1 MNMLSTI
8 WNALIQESEFGVKL
22 THFPLAIIES
32 TAIMLIFTFLL
43 NISSSKK
50 QKISYVLIS
59 SILATLVRLF
69 VPTTYSPLINLLV
82 LLLCIMVIFKLTLLR
97 GIIALIVPFIF
108 SALFEILVARLFELV
123 IGLSSSLILSIPFYR
138 ISSALFV
145 YSCMFLIYFLLK
157 KLNIS
162 IRILD
167 TLNLKDKIILISTT
181 ILGLV
186 AIYIQLYISSY
197 YLNVLPVSVTILSI
211 FILIAYFIVSMH
223 MIIKTNRL
231 EKANQDIENL
241 QLYNKTL
248 SILYDNIR
256 AFKHDFNNIV
266 QGIGGYIATEDLDG
280 LKKYYKDLLE
290 DCQGVNNLT
299 SLNPETINNPSI
311 FGILV
316 SKYHKA
322 DAENIKIN
330 MEVFLDLNKLN
341 IKTYELT
348 RILGILLDNSIEA
361 AKECKEKIINVTFR
375 LDPRSNRQLIIIE
388 NTYMNKDIDTTKIF
402 EKSYTTKKNNTGL
415 GLWEVNKILKKNTNL
430 SLYTTKNSDFFIQ
443 QLEIYLIKNTLA

>member
-1 MNMLSTI
+1 
-8 WNALIQESEFGVKL
+8 
-22 THFPLAIIES
+22 
-32 TAIMLIFTFLL
+32 
-43 NISSSKK
+43 
-50 QKISYVLIS
+50 
-59 SILATLVRLF
+59 
-69 VPTTYSPLINLLV
+69 
-82 LLLCIMVIFKLTLLR
+82 
-97 GIIALIVPFIF
+97 
-108 SALFEILVARLFELV
+108 
-123 IGLSSSLILSIPFYR
+123 
-138 ISSALFV
+138 
-145 YSCMFLIYFLLK
+145 
-157 KLNIS
+157 
-162 IRILD
+162 
-167 TLNLKDKIILISTT
+167 
-181 ILGLV
+181 
-186 AIYIQLYISSY
+186 
-197 YLNVLPVSVTILSI
+197 
-211 FILIAYFIVSMH
+211 

-256 AFKHDFNNIV
+256 AFKHDFNNII
-266 QGIGGYIATEDLDG
+266 QGIGGYIVTEDLEG

-330 MEVFLDLNKLN
+330 MDVFLDLNKLN

-361 AKECKEKIINVTFR
+361 AKECEEKIINVTFR

-415 GLWEVNKILKKNTNL
+415 GLWEVNKILKKNSNL
-430 SLYTTKNSDFFIQ
+430 SLYTTKNSNFFIQ
-443 QLEIYLIKNTLA
+443 QLEIYLNNKK